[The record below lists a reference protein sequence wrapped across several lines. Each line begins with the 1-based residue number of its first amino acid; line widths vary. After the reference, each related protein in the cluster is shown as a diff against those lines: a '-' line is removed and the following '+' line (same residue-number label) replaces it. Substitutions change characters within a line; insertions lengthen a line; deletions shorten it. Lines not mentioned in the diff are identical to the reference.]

1 MKKNFYLLLVITLI
15 YSNLH
20 AQDNAIRVKA
30 GFSRSSATIPND
42 ELYIGSDGLT
52 RGNDWFDWSSGFQV
66 GVSALVDV
74 GSDTFGLE
82 FTPQYST
89 YGFESDGKISLDYL
103 DFDIGISNLNYKDSN
118 KIFGGLGVTPS
129 YLISSKNIT
138 DTNEFDLKGY
148 LSIGY
153 KFNDSISAYAQG
165 HFGFLEIIP
174 ESEIKNIQVSL
185 NLSVSIFEL

>member
-1 MKKNFYLLLVITLI
+1 MKRKFYLLIVIIFI
-15 YSNLH
+15 YTNLQ
-20 AQDNAIRVKA
+20 AQDNSIRVKA
-30 GFSRSSATIPND
+30 GFSRSSATIPNG

-82 FTPQYST
+82 FTPQYNR
-89 YGFESDGKISLDYL
+89 YGFESEGEISLDYL

-118 KIFGGLGVTPS
+118 KIFGGIGVTPS
-129 YLISSKNIT
+129 YLISSNNIT
-138 DTNEFDLKGY
+138 DTIEFDLKGY

-165 HFGFLEIIP
+165 RLGFLEIIP
-174 ESEIKNIQVSL
+174 ESEIKNIQISL